1 MQISYENTFDHWVA
15 AQLFETECGVSSKLK
30 KHDSKKFIQLLILLI
45 IIDAFFFFTKGPN
58 AFSAVFTLYIVF
70 LILINPTLRRNKLRK
85 LIYQRLKLAYG
96 QALEEEKDKIVQWEA
111 TPEQIITREA
121 DRELRLKLDSI
132 RKIVVCPQYLFLELG
147 LGSCATLPRQA
158 IVDAD
163 YNAFCAYLINLYKT
177 HAQQHQK
184 EATVIQSD
192 WTIDMSALSAK
203 PSMKCSFRKVFL
215 MLLWGLLF
223 LIAGILFFG
232 VLALA
237 TMLFQ
242 LSTGLLPC
250 DEETCS
256 HIVTAGLMIGSAL
269 SGILGLLL
277 GLFGKLPGTK

>member
-1 MQISYENTFDHWVA
+1 M
-15 AQLFETECGVSSKLK
+15 
-30 KHDSKKFIQLLILLI
+30 
-45 IIDAFFFFTKGPN
+45 
-58 AFSAVFTLYIVF
+58 
-70 LILINPTLRRNKLRK
+70 
-85 LIYQRLKLAYG
+85 
-96 QALEEEKDKIVQWEA
+96 
-111 TPEQIITREA
+111 
-121 DRELRLKLDSI
+121 
-132 RKIVVCPQYLFLELG
+132 VCPQYLFLELG